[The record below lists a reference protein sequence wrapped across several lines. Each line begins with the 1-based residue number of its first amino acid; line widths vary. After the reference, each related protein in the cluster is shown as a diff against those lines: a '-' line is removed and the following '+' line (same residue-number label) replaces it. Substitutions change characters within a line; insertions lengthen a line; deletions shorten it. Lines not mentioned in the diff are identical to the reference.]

1 MFSLRTSIKNHIKNF
16 CETSVKSAIEA
27 ATESSTE
34 MTFENLSPEG
44 QKAIEQCVAN
54 SFNPHVSV
62 DDESHGYK
70 EVISNVFGDQISEIH
85 QKVRLPMIIASL
97 LYSHDSWTEFQA
109 DYMTKYYQM
118 MTDVSYN
125 ISKIY
130 VQVYVEKLREKNAS
144 ILKPEQEE
152 EETTSIPKPPTN
164 DWEN

>member
-27 ATESSTE
+27 ATETSTE
-34 MTFENLSPEG
+34 MTFENLTPEG
-44 QKAIEQCVAN
+44 KKAIEQCVQN
-54 SFNPHVSV
+54 SFNAQVSA
-62 DDESHGYK
+62 DDEAHGYK
-70 EVISNVFGDQISEIH
+70 EVISNVFGDHISEIH
-85 QKVRLPMIIASL
+85 QKVRLPMIIAST
-97 LYSHDSWTEFQA
+97 LYSHDSWTGFQA
-109 DYMTKYYQM
+109 SYMNQYYQM

-130 VQVYVEKLREKNAS
+130 VEIYVKKLREKNAS
-144 ILKPEQEE
+144 VAEPQQE